1 MKLERVFLMMLIEK
15 LSLEQVEYKPFK
27 EICEYIRGI
36 TYNKSQE
43 AKEEN
48 EKNWKVLRA
57 NNIDLQRKVLDLRDV
72 KEVDSS
78 VKVKE
83 SQRLRKTIFLFALG
97 VEARN
102 I

>member
-48 EKNWKVLRA
+48 EYLCPWCKSGHLVV
-57 NNIDLQRKVLDLRDV
+57 RKSEADGKSFYGCSNRFFRVQ
-72 KEVDSS
+72 S
-78 VKVKE
+78 V
-83 SQRLRKTIFLFALG
+83 
-97 VEARN
+97 
-102 I
+102 